1 MLKKSLALVWNFFWK
16 AALVFLGLSI
26 ITTLLFRWIP
36 IPFTPLMGIRM
47 VEQMVD
53 GKKIKCS
60 KDWEPI
66 ENISPNLPLAVV
78 CSEDQL
84 FMEHHG
90 FDMKAIEKAMEYN
103 KKKKGK
109 KVRGASTI
117 SQQTA
122 KNVFLWQG
130 RSWVRKGF
138 EVYFTTLIELLWS
151 KERIMEVYLNV
162 IEMGDG
168 VYGAQAASKEFF
180 NKDAKKLS
188 QAEAAL
194 IAAVLPNPRKWSPSR
209 PSKYVKK
216 RENWILRQMNYHGG
230 KIELEPDEEEGD
242 DAPAK

>member
-1 MLKKSLALVWNFFWK
+1 MKEVFKKVVSFCWK
-16 AALVFLGLSI
+16 ALLIFFAVSILSV
-26 ITTLLFRWIP
+26 LLFRWIP
-36 IPFTPLMGIRM
+36 IPFTPLMGIRLIEQL
-47 VEQMVD
+47 VE
-53 GKKIKCS
+53 GKSLKCS

-90 FDMKAIEKAMEYN
+90 FDLKAIEKAMAYN

-109 KVRGASTI
+109 KIRGASTI

-130 RSWVRKGF
+130 RSWVRKGL
-138 EVYFTTLIELLWS
+138 EVYFTGLIEFMWS

-168 VYGAQAASKEFF
+168 VYGSQAAAKANFK
-180 NKDAKKLS
+180 KDAKKLS
-188 QAEAAL
+188 QSEAAL
-194 IAAVLPNPRKWSPSR
+194 IAATLPNPRKWSASA
-209 PSKYVKK
+209 PSKYVQK
-216 RENWILRQMNYHGG
+216 RKNWILRQMNYHGG
-230 KIELEPDEEEGD
+230 AIELEPEEEEEN
-242 DAPAK
+242 